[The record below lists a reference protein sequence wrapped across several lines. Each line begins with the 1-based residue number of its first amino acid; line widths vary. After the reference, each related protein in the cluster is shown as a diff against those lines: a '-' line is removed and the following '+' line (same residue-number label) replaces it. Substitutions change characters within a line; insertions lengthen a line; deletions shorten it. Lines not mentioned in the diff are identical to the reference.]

1 MLPVSREAELRKPLN
16 RKKVIGLVLGILGGI
31 ALGLLPRCTT
41 GGI

>member
-1 MLPVSREAELRKPLN
+1 MKRY
-16 RKKVIGLVLGILGGI
+16 KVIGLLLGALAGI

>member
-1 MLPVSREAELRKPLN
+1 LSLEAELLKSMN
-16 RKKVIGLVLGILGGI
+16 RKKVIGLILGVLGGI